1 MLTRRAFSAAL
12 VFVAVDNRRAE
23 ALRHIQTKRLPQP
36 GVRYV
41 PTPQNVVDAM
51 LALADVTSA
60 DIVYDLGSGDGRFLI
75 TAAQRYGARGIG
87 VEIDRF
93 VLREAEDNLR
103 RSGVAD
109 RVQFF
114 NDDLFD
120 FDFREATVVTVFLL
134 PQMLARLLPKFR
146 ALAPGA
152 RIVSHQY
159 HFGDELPAERTIDVN
174 GATIYLWTVGRS
186 LK

>member
-1 MLTRRAFSAAL
+1 MMTRRAFSAAL
-12 VFVAVDNRRAE
+12 LLAPFQA
-23 ALRHIQTKRLPQP
+23 KRLPQP

-41 PTPQNVVDAM
+41 PTPQNVVEAM
-51 LALADVTSA
+51 LALARVTSA

-75 TAAQRYGARGIG
+75 TAAQRYGARGVG
-87 VEIDRF
+87 VEVDRF
-93 VLREAEDNLR
+93 VLREAEDNLK

-109 RVQFF
+109 RVRFV
-114 NDDLFD
+114 NDDLFT
-120 FDFREATVVTVFLL
+120 FDFSEATVVTVFLL
-134 PQMLARLLPKFR
+134 PQMLAQLLPKFR

-159 HFGDELPAERTIDVN
+159 HFGDDLPAEKTRDIN
-174 GATIYLWTVGRS
+174 GAAIYLWTIGQS

>member
-12 VFVAVDNRRAE
+12 FLAP
-23 ALRHIQTKRLPQP
+23 LQTRLPQP

-51 LALADVTSA
+51 LALARVTSA

-75 TAAQRYGARGIG
+75 TAAQRYGARGVGIE
-87 VEIDRF
+87 VDRF

-109 RVQFF
+109 RVRFV
-114 NDDLFD
+114 NADLFTTD
-120 FDFREATVVTVFLL
+120 FSDATVVTVFLL
-134 PQMLARLLPKFR
+134 PQMLIQLVPKLR
-146 ALAPGA
+146 ALTPGA

-159 HFGDELPAERTIDVN
+159 HFGDQFPPERIEDVN
-174 GATIYLWTVGRS
+174 GATIYLWTVGQS

>member
-1 MLTRRAFSAAL
+1 MMTRRAFSAAL
-12 VFVAVDNRRAE
+12 LLAPFQA
-23 ALRHIQTKRLPQP
+23 KRLPQP

-51 LALADVTSA
+51 LALARVTSA

-75 TAAQRYGARGIG
+75 TAAQRYGARGVG
-87 VEIDRF
+87 VEVDRF
-93 VLREAEDNLR
+93 VLREAEDNLK

-109 RVQFF
+109 RVRFV
-114 NDDLFD
+114 NDDLFT
-120 FDFREATVVTVFLL
+120 FDFTEATVVTVFLL
-134 PQMLARLLPKFR
+134 PQMLAQLVPKFR
-146 ALAPGA
+146 ALARGA

-159 HFGDELPAERTIDVN
+159 HLGDDLPAEKTADIN
-174 GATIYLWTVGRS
+174 GATIYLWTVGQS

>member
-12 VFVAVDNRRAE
+12 LLAPFQAP
-23 ALRHIQTKRLPQP
+23 RLPQP

-51 LALADVTSA
+51 LALARVTSA

-75 TAAQRYGARGIG
+75 TAAQRYGARGVGI
-87 VEIDRF
+87 EIDRF
-93 VLREAEDNLR
+93 VLREAEDNLKK
-103 RSGVAD
+103 SGVAD
-109 RVQFF
+109 RVRFV
-114 NDDLFD
+114 NADLFAAD
-120 FDFREATVVTVFLL
+120 FSEATVLTLFLL
-134 PQMLARLLPKFR
+134 PQMLAQLIPKFR
-146 ALAPGA
+146 ALAPGS

-159 HFGDELPAERTIDVN
+159 HLGDAYPPERTQDVN
-174 GATIYLWTVGRS
+174 GATIYLWTVGQS

>member
-1 MLTRRAFSAAL
+1 MLTRRAFSTAL
-12 VFVAVDNRRAE
+12 WTFSTLSLARF
-23 ALRHIQTKRLPQP
+23 QPGRLPQP

-51 LALADVTSA
+51 LALARVTSA

-75 TAAQRYGARGIG
+75 TAAQRYGARGVG

-93 VLREAEDNLR
+93 VLREAEDNLKK
-103 RSGVAD
+103 SGVAD

-114 NDDLFD
+114 NDDLFE
-120 FDFREATVVTVFLL
+120 FDFSAATVVTLFLL
-134 PQMLARLLPKFR
+134 PQMLQRLLPKLR
-146 ALAPGA
+146 ALKAGA
-152 RIVSHQY
+152 RVVSHQY
-159 HFGDELPAERTIDVN
+159 HFGESVPAEQIQDVN
-174 GATIYLWTVGRS
+174 GATIYVWTVGQS

>member
-12 VFVAVDNRRAE
+12 LLAPWQAG
-23 ALRHIQTKRLPQP
+23 RLPQP

-51 LALADVTSA
+51 LTLARVTSA

-75 TAAQRYGARGIG
+75 TAAQRYGARGVG

-93 VLREAEDNLR
+93 VLRAAEDNLR
-103 RSGVAD
+103 KSGVAD
-109 RVQFF
+109 RVQLF
-114 NDDLFD
+114 NGDLFE
-120 FDFREATVVTVFLL
+120 FDFSAATVVTVFLL
-134 PQMLARLLPKFR
+134 PQMLIRLLPKFR
-146 ALAPGA
+146 ALAPGS

-159 HFGDELPAERTIDVN
+159 HFGDDVPAEQMQDVN
-174 GATIYLWTVGRS
+174 GATIYLWTVGQS

>member
-12 VFVAVDNRRAE
+12 
-23 ALRHIQTKRLPQP
+23 LLMPLQTGRLPQP

-51 LALADVTSA
+51 LALARVTSA

-75 TAAQRYGARGIG
+75 TAAQRYGARGVG
-87 VEIDRF
+87 VEVDRF
-93 VLREAEDNLR
+93 VLREAEDNLK

-109 RVQFF
+109 RVRFI
-114 NDDLFD
+114 NGDLFEAD
-120 FDFREATVVTVFLL
+120 FHDATVVTLFLL

-146 ALAPGA
+146 ALAPGS

-159 HFGDELPAERTIDVN
+159 YFGDELPAETIQDVN
-174 GATIYLWTVGRS
+174 GATIYLWTVGKS